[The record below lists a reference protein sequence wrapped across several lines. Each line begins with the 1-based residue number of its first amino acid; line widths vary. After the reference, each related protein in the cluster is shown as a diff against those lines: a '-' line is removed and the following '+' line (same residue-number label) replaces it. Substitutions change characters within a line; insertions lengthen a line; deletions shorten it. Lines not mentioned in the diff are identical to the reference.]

1 MLDRD
6 DARALAKC
14 WGVWAAAIL
23 LALAVFSK
31 CSAAADLDGRYA
43 NSPDRDWY
51 QRAELTEAAAKR
63 FGFKSCCA
71 HSDVVRTRFRPAL
84 ASDGW
89 DYLDGTR
96 WRQVPPDI
104 IHHDKFAPNG
114 EPVMFA
120 VGGRPTCFFPPAGG
134 L

>member
-1 MLDRD
+1 MIRRD
-6 DARALAKC
+6 DVPYWLLIGLTVVALFLVAMNKAAR
-14 WGVWAAAIL
+14 
-23 LALAVFSK
+23 S
-31 CSAAADLDGRYA
+31 ADLDGRYA
-43 NSPDRDWY
+43 NAPDRDWY
-51 QRAELTEAAAKR
+51 LHAELTEAAQKR

-71 HSDVVRTRFRPAL
+71 HSDVVKTRFRPAL
-84 ASDGW
+84 AADGW

-104 IHHDKFAPNG
+104 IHHDKFAPAG

-120 VGGRPTCFFPPAGG
+120 VHGNPTCFFPPRGG